1 MVFDV
6 NASTIAK
13 LEPDTFRTE
22 QIEYLIGKLW
32 GDQLLSRA
40 E

>member
-1 MVFDV
+1 MAFDV
-6 NASTIAK
+6 NTSTLAV

-22 QIEYLIGKLW
+22 QIEYLIEKLW
-32 GDQLLSRA
+32 GDQLLSDI